1 MDSLSTTK
9 PVNGG
14 HAPTAPAP
22 TAPPARRHR
31 PIDRGSAVL
40 GGLLAITVVALL
52 PPILTEDFPGL
63 LLQRLFDSLSNGVA
77 YAMTAIGVVLIFKAT
92 GIINFVQANLSM
104 FGAYLCW
111 QVVEGWGLPV
121 VVGIGVACVVMAAA
135 GAGIER
141 VLIRPF
147 DPTDPL
153 PVVLVTF
160 GLAAMLESFA
170 GGLWGLEFHAF
181 RSPFPAGPADFVSV
195 AGARFRYETIGSLVL
210 CAVVVGGLHLL
221 LSRTKLGL
229 RFRAVSSSVESARLA
244 GIRVGPTLQ
253 FGWALA
259 AGFGTLGATL
269 VAKQTNLE
277 PAFMAKLV
285 IFAFAAATLGG
296 LDSIGGAVIGSF
308 VIAAVQSLVLG
319 YGQELPGLGWMKSN
333 FSLVVAFVLIL
344 VVLLFKPSGLFGTRT
359 TQRV

>member
-1 MDSLSTTK
+1 M
-9 PVNGG
+9 G
-14 HAPTAPAP
+14 
-22 TAPPARRHR
+22 PP
-31 PIDRGSAVL
+31 
-40 GGLLAITVVALL
+40 
-52 PPILTEDFPGL
+52 
-63 LLQRLFDSLSNGVA
+63 
-77 YAMTAIGVVLIFKAT
+77 
-92 GIINFVQANLSM
+92 
-104 FGAYLCW
+104 
-111 QVVEGWGLPV
+111 
-121 VVGIGVACVVMAAA
+121 
-135 GAGIER
+135 ER

-170 GGLWGLEFHAF
+170 GGLWGLEFHAL

-195 AGARFRYETIGSLVL
+195 AGAKFRYETIGSLVL
-210 CAVVVGGLHLL
+210 CAAVVLGLHLL

-244 GIRVGPTLQ
+244 GIPVGPTLQ

-259 AGFGTLGATL
+259 AGFG
-269 VAKQTNLE
+269 
-277 PAFMAKLV
+277 
-285 IFAFAAATLGG
+285 TLGG

-344 VVLLFKPSGLFGTRT
+344 FVLLFKPSGLFGTRT